1 MKSILT
7 LFALLFGAVWCSVGD
22 TFLQLDG
29 VFGPSRKDKYSGW
42 IPITGFSSR
51 GASAKTS
58 GGALPLLSVVKPVD
72 SVSPVLAI
80 KCSEGVKILSGVMES
95 TVTNKSGA
103 GFFLQVRLTNLLVSA
118 CRQSGSLSSTPLTEW
133 VDLSP
138 AAVQWTYTQLAG
150 IRTLGAAASRAQA
163 VSDSAEISAGEP
175 GFRSTGTLLPGGLLR
190 IQWIPV
196 PGRRYRLMG
205 STRLE
210 GPFEFVRIL
219 DGAYGTLEASIEMST
234 SGAFQFFRVEM
245 E

>member
-7 LFALLFGAVWCSVGD
+7 LYALLFGAVWCGFGD
-22 TFLQLDG
+22 AFLKLDG
-29 VFGPSRKDKYSGW
+29 VVGPSRKDNYSGW
-42 IPITGFSSR
+42 VFVTGFTSR
-51 GASAKTS
+51 GGSPKTS

-72 SVSPVLAI
+72 SVSPVLALR
-80 KCSEGVKILSGVMES
+80 CSEGARILSGVLES

-103 GFFLQVRLTNLLVSA
+103 GFFLQVRLTNLFISS
-118 CRQSGSLSSTPLTEW
+118 CRQSGSRSSTELTEL

-150 IRTLGAAASRAQA
+150 IRPKGVAASRALA
-163 VSDSAEISAGEP
+163 VSGGAENAAGEL
-175 GFRSTGTLLPGGLLR
+175 GFRSTGTLLPGGVLR

-205 STRLE
+205 SARLE

-219 DGAYGTLEASIEMST
+219 DGASGTPEASIEMST
-234 SGAFQFFRVEM
+234 SGPFQFFRVEM